1 MCYTYIWYRNLRIW
15 DLTKKQNVFLY
26 FTFIIILIYTHILSF
41 ILYIITINSGFSW
54 NMISL
59 LTSKRFWKRIWF
71 SVWSLRML
79 RWTMK
84 EENVRK
90 SNPCSPSKVHLSR
103 WIDHLVPL
111 WSMKGKSANLFCCIT
126 YPALIYLC
134 ENIHEICTIIS

>member
-1 MCYTYIWYRNLRIW
+1 MFFECRTNLFLYFIFIIIHIYTYI
-15 DLTKKQNVFLY
+15 K
-26 FTFIIILIYTHILSF
+26 SF
-41 ILYIITINSGFSW
+41 ILYIITIIITSCFTW
-54 NMISL
+54 NMITWV
-59 LTSKRFWKRIWF
+59 TSKRFRKRIWF

-79 RWTMK
+79 RRTMK
-84 EENVRK
+84 QENVRK